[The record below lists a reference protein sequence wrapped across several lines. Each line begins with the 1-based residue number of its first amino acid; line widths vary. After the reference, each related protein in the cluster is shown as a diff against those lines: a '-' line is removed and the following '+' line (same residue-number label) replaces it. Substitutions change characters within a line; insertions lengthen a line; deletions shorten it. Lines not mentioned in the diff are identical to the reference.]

1 MATKIILPA
10 LPPSLILLVHL
21 HLLEYPHADRS
32 EYDHN
37 VFNPKTRGLKDRTKT
52 MEDISYFLVRKLE
65 RDRVKTTLPNY
76 PCKKPSDN
84 VAYRTAL
91 TKYLEGVRH
100 SAIGG
105 SHAPTTSRSAKGS
118 PKEATMSKAGASAA
132 WWKDVLVRKSTI
144 EECAGEKFEKI
155 MVALSIEVLMR
166 YVKGARDP
174 AILYSPEAQPLTYP
188 TMLSSAMHARKEW
201 SRRMEELRLQQT
213 QLQRLKERLRQS
225 TSTKSK
231 YEGLTTQRLV
241 EYAESKYQDLLS
253 AWSVPALDFLIE
265 TAGVSRQDPAGT
277 TSSKVAPSTT
287 AFSRSTLLKTASTSK
302 ATAPQPLP
310 VAAAHHPSYLKKL
323 RKPLSA
329 GADPSRSR
337 ASQSRPHASDR
348 GVHASDAA
356 GAQAAA
362 APQTARLVE
371 RERQMKRALLR
382 ELDKVR
388 RRRGEAEER
397 LLQALRQ
404 KRKPAG
410 RARQEKLDIWV
421 PPSPTI
427 ISFDVPLRR
436 LDSREADTVAQVIS
450 DKQSAHELT
459 ASDPFVEPLQTRVD
473 RVRAR
478 WKASPERLSENQASR
493 IPKPP
498 LEYSKPATSS
508 NLQTRNAPPASAA
521 TSSRPHDPKREPSR
535 TVSQADSRTPRRA
548 RKSARMSLVRPP
560 VLHDVEDAEV
570 TQVRIASEFA
580 STPTNT
586 RAQILDQLRDDS
598 DEEWD
603 ESTRILSTPG
613 KPLASLSRAPGSV
626 TSTVKRRP
634 RETFAMPTGGDPIE
648 LPTSGLEDDEGETSE
663 GDDSGYEEGHSVSLR
678 DILLQADM
686 TGINL
691 AAHLADEMDDDDPFY

>member
-10 LPPSLILLVHL
+10 LPPSLLLLVHL

-52 MEDISYFLVRKLE
+52 LEDISYFLVRKLE

-76 PCKKPSDN
+76 PCKKPSDS

-105 SHAPTTSRSAKGS
+105 SHAPATGRSAKGS
-118 PKEATMSKAGASAA
+118 PKEASINKSSASAA

-166 YVKGARDP
+166 YVKSARDP
-174 AILYSPEAQPLTYP
+174 AILHSPEAQPFTYP
-188 TMLSSAMHARKEW
+188 AMLSSAMHARKEW
-201 SRRMEELRLQQT
+201 GRRMEELRRQKA
-213 QLQRLKERLRQS
+213 QLQRLKDGSRDS

-253 AWSVPALDFLIE
+253 AWSAPALDFLIE
-265 TAGVSRQDPAGT
+265 TAGVSRQASEG
-277 TSSKVAPSTT
+277 SSSRKGAPSTT
-287 AFSRSTLLKTASTSK
+287 AFSRSTLLKSASTSK

-323 RKPLSA
+323 RKPLYA

-348 GVHASDAA
+348 GAHASDAA
-356 GAQAAA
+356 GAHAAA
-362 APQTARLVE
+362 APKTARLVE

-382 ELDKVR
+382 ELEKVR

-397 LLQALRQ
+397 LQQALRQ

-410 RARQEKLDIWV
+410 VAREGRLDIWV
-421 PPSPTI
+421 PPSPTK
-427 ISFDVPLRR
+427 ISFDVH
-436 LDSREADTVAQVIS
+436 SREADTAMQVIS
-450 DKQSAHELT
+450 NKQSAHEVT
-459 ASDPFVEPLQTRVD
+459 ASDPFVEALQTRVD

-478 WKASPERLSENQASR
+478 WKTSPKQPPENQTSR
-493 IPKPP
+493 IPKPSTEP
-498 LEYSKPATSS
+498 SKSSTSHQAQDGSRTATASDLSS
-508 NLQTRNAPPASAA
+508 RATAQPSRKAGAPPPAQHGRSVDSTRVANGAVRKEA
-521 TSSRPHDPKREPSR
+521 TK
-535 TVSQADSRTPRRA
+535 TPRRT

-560 VLHDVEDAEV
+560 VLRDVEDAEV
-570 TQVRIASEFA
+570 T
-580 STPTNT
+580 
-586 RAQILDQLRDDS
+586 QILDQLRDDS

-603 ESTRILSTPG
+603 ETTRILSTPG
-613 KPLASLSRAPGSV
+613 KPLASLSRTPGTV
-626 TSTVKRRP
+626 TSTIKRRP
-634 RETFAMPTGGDPIE
+634 RETFAMPLGGPALE
-648 LPTSGLEDDEGETSE
+648 LPTDGLEDDEEETSAD
-663 GDDSGYEEGHSVSLR
+663 DDSGYEEGPSVSLR

-691 AAHLADEMDDDDPFY
+691 AAHLEDEMDDDDPFY

>member
-1 MATKIILPA
+1 
-10 LPPSLILLVHL
+10 
-21 HLLEYPHADRS
+21 
-32 EYDHN
+32 
-37 VFNPKTRGLKDRTKT
+37 
-52 MEDISYFLVRKLE
+52 
-65 RDRVKTTLPNY
+65 
-76 PCKKPSDN
+76 
-84 VAYRTAL
+84 
-91 TKYLEGVRH
+91 
-100 SAIGG
+100 
-105 SHAPTTSRSAKGS
+105 
-118 PKEATMSKAGASAA
+118 
-132 WWKDVLVRKSTI
+132 
-144 EECAGEKFEKI
+144 

-188 TMLSSAMHARKEW
+188 AMLSSAMHARKEW
-201 SRRMEELRLQQT
+201 SRRMEELRRQKS
-213 QLQRLKERLRQS
+213 QLQRLKESLRHS
-225 TSTKSK
+225 TSTKSN

-253 AWSVPALDFLIE
+253 AWSAPALDFLIE
-265 TAGVSRQDPAGT
+265 TAGVSRQDPAGP
-277 TSSKVAPSTT
+277 TSRKDAPSTT
-287 AFSRSTLLKTASTSK
+287 AFSRSTLLKSASTSK

-348 GVHASDAA
+348 GAHASDAA

-362 APQTARLVE
+362 APKTARLVE

-382 ELDKVR
+382 ELEKVR

-397 LLQALRQ
+397 LQQALRQ

-410 RARQEKLDIWV
+410 VAREGRLDIWV
-421 PPSPTI
+421 PPSPTK
-427 ISFDVPLRR
+427 ISFDV
-436 LDSREADTVAQVIS
+436 IS
-450 DKQSAHELT
+450 NKQSAHEVT
-459 ASDPFVEPLQTRVD
+459 ASDPFVEALQTRVD

-478 WKASPERLSENQASR
+478 WKTSPKQPPENQTSR
-493 IPKPP
+493 IPKPSTEP
-498 LEYSKPATSS
+498 SKPSTSLQARDGSRSATASGLSS
-508 NLQTRNAPPASAA
+508 RATAQPSRKAGAPPPAQHGRSVDSTRVANGAVRKEA
-521 TSSRPHDPKREPSR
+521 TK
-535 TVSQADSRTPRRA
+535 TPRRT

-570 TQVRIASEFA
+570 T
-580 STPTNT
+580 
-586 RAQILDQLRDDS
+586 QILDQLRDDS

-613 KPLASLSRAPGSV
+613 KPLTSLSRAPGSV

-634 RETFAMPTGGDPIE
+634 RETFAMPLGGPALE
-648 LPTSGLEDDEGETSE
+648 LPTGGLEDDEADTSE
-663 GDDSGYEEGHSVSLR
+663 NDDSGYEEGPSVSLR

-691 AAHLADEMDDDDPFY
+691 AAHLEDEMDDDDPFY